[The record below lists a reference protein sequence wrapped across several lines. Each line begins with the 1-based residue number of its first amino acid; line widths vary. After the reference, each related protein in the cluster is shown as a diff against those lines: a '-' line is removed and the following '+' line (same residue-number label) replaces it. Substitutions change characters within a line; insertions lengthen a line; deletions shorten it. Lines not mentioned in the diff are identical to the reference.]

1 MKTLPL
7 KNNTL
12 SEYKKAKRSSDRK
25 ETALSWLFLSPYALH
40 YVVFS
45 MVPLA
50 MGLVF
55 SFCKF
60 NPYDSS
66 YTEFTGFHNYALVFQ
81 NNIYSQYF
89 WGSFKK
95 VLLYDLVAVPC
106 SIIIPLALA
115 YLINLQPPGHKI
127 FRAILYVPSVISI
140 SIVGILF
147 SSIFSSDPN
156 GLFNATFNTNI
167 NFLNDPENE
176 VLRWFII
183 LLASIWATSG
193 ANFVIY
199 LAALRDVPK
208 SLYEAC
214 DIDGGGK
221 WEAFRRVTLPSIF
234 PILELSLF
242 SSLIGNLS
250 LYNQPLVLQGVL
262 FASNYDTPMIFL
274 QKMINDITKANLMGL
289 LTAFAVVFGIIIMIC
304 TGIEKLI
311 VKDRREGRD
320 KDVKR
325 YKAFIEKQ
333 KT

>member
-1 MKTLPL
+1 MAALS
-7 KNNTL
+7 NTV
-12 SEYKKAKRSSDRK
+12 SEYKKAKKASDRK
-25 ETALSWLFLSPYALH
+25 ETALSWLFLSPYSLH
-40 YVVFS
+40 YVIFS
-45 MVPLA
+45 IVPLA
-50 MGLVF
+50 MGFVF

-66 YTEFTGFHNYALVFQ
+66 YTEFTGLHNYALVFQ
-81 NNIYSQYF
+81 NNIYADYF
-89 WGSFKK
+89 WSSFRK

-140 SIVGILF
+140 SIVGVLF

-156 GLFNATFNTNI
+156 GLFNGTFGTHI
-167 NFLNDPENE
+167 NFLNNPNNE

-221 WEAFRRVTLPSIF
+221 WEAFRRVTLPAIF

-250 LYNQPLVLQGVL
+250 LYNQPLVLQGSL
-262 FASNYDTPMIFL
+262 FAGNYDTPMIFL

-289 LTAFAVVFGIIIMIC
+289 LTAFAVVFGIIVMLC
-304 TGIEKLI
+304 TGIEKII
-311 VKDRREGRD
+311 VKDRKEGRD
-320 KDVKR
+320 KYAKR
-325 YKAFIEKQ
+325 YQAYLEKQ
-333 KT
+333 KA